1 MFEKQWKTN
10 HVLYLHQNNIIIIII
25 IAIFIVIMIIVI
37 IFTKYLLLDIVT
49 VQKEASSRRQYTEL
63 GIILINSWKRSA
75 YWPYIAPHIHHVNV
89 HQVHQVHHVHHVHLV
104 HHVHHDHAAPHTNIM
119 MILITTSKYDETAI
133 IAKRRQSR
141 WVKRFFLIR
150 GIDQR

>member
-1 MFEKQWKTN
+1 MSRNFKTKFLGSNEKQAMY
-10 HVLYLHQNNIIIIII
+10 YLHQNNIIINIII
-25 IAIFIVIMIIVI
+25 IAIFIVIMIIAI

-49 VQKEASSRRQYTEL
+49 VQKEASSRRQYTEM

-75 YWPYIAPHIHHVNV
+75 YWPYIAPHVHHVNV
-89 HQVHQVHHVHHVHLV
+89 HQVHYV